1 LRTLLTPSEFRTGF
15 PSNPFT
21 AVASQFLGSR
31 CERVNDIG
39 KVKKFFLFV
48 SFMCRFSHIYNVSV
62 LHTCV
67 FVISYIY
74 NVPIFLLFMDSFCSF
89 FVHVR
94 LRSFRS
100 MTSFFC
106 SCPAPV
112 FRIYDPPLYILT
124 IPVLFHIILCCFR
137 SNFGSSVLCPVYMYC
152 VLYLAFLHVAIFFL
166 FAVLPGFCLSVLA
179 MYFVLSST
187 LQTPPFLLNWY
198 QKTKF
203 TSLRQYHFICTVL

>member
-1 LRTLLTPSEFRTGF
+1 MRTLLTPSEFRTGF

-31 CERVNDIG
+31 CEGDNDIG
-39 KVKKFFLFV
+39 QVKKFFLFV

-137 SNFGSSVLCPVYMYC
+137 SNFGSSVLCPV
-152 VLYLAFLHVAIFFL
+152 
-166 FAVLPGFCLSVLA
+166 
-179 MYFVLSST
+179 
-187 LQTPPFLLNWY
+187 Q
-198 QKTKF
+198 
-203 TSLRQYHFICTVL
+203 R